1 MGYSDHFHAK
11 GKDYAMRTEN
21 QIKSKINELSMQKKK
36 LQTRLASLEED
47 SPERASLLNQDAR
60 LDDMITM
67 LEWVVFEPSGSYH
80 M

>member
-1 MGYSDHFHAK
+1 
-11 GKDYAMRTEN
+11 MRTEN
-21 QIKSKINELSMQKKK
+21 QIKSKINELSMQKKN
-36 LQTRLASLEED
+36 LQTRLAALEEN

-67 LEWVVFEPSGSYH
+67 LEWVLFEPSGSYH

>member
-1 MGYSDHFHAK
+1 
-11 GKDYAMRTEN
+11 MRTEN

-36 LQTRLASLEED
+36 LQTRLAALEEN

-60 LDDMITM
+60 LDDMMTM
-67 LEWVVFEPSGSYH
+67 LEWVLFEPNGSYH